1 MQLTRPLHED
11 SPQWKWFKSAVVT
24 TIKKNGKVDYD
35 TKIRLTSTII
45 WCLGAFDVV
54 RKTIHLTYQGKVAPW
69 NAKYN
74 LVEKK
79 TRQKYPNTL
88 KGRIALNKVLFAFF
102 RASQVEK
109 NTDTG
114 TEAITMF
121 GMEKMS
127 PKRIA
132 RLATTGTVLTLML
145 VGGYKLTIGRKKE
158 VPRSNTV
165 AEQTNYISSGS
176 MAKRDAFMAYSY
188 GKISDKELDERN
200 KAIDD
205 NEKEYIKDKKMTDD
219 DAKMV
224 KDLIAKNGEQ
234 SKKLKDMDDK
244 YADID
249 KRLAK
254 HHQQYTKTFNLDM
267 HAVNSLTTSNR
278 GIAFIKKH
286 EGLRLKAYN
295 DGTGVITVGWG
306 HTGDLSSIGQAGKPK
321 LTFKIITD
329 KEGKKRRVVDE
340 QTVIT
345 QAEAETLL
353 AEDIRAAEQHV
364 KDILGFEKHNV
375 KEITQSR
382 FDVLVSFV
390 FNKGREGF
398 RTSELRAEIARGPLK
413 WSDDKIE
420 QAFTKGAKMGGHK
433 TRRQEEADRFL
444 GGYTPDNQ

>member
-11 SPQWKWFKSAVVT
+11 SPQWEWFKRAVVT

-54 RKTIHLTYQGKVAPW
+54 RKTINLTYQGKVAPW

-74 LVEKK
+74 IVEKK

-127 PKRIA
+127 PQRIA

-158 VPRSNTV
+158 APRSNTTV
-165 AEQTNYISSGS
+165 EQTHYVSGGN
-176 MAKRDAFMAYSY
+176 MARRDSIIEHAY
-188 GKISDKELDERN
+188 GKMSDKELKEQQ
-200 KAIDD
+200 KEIDA

-224 KDLIAKNGEQ
+224 KDLIAKNSEHN
-234 SKKLKDMDDK
+234 KKLKEMDDK

-249 KRLAK
+249 TRLAK
-254 HHQQYTKTFNLDM
+254 HRQQYTKTYNLDM
-267 HAVNSLTTSNR
+267 HAVNNLTTSNR

-295 DGTGVITVGWG
+295 DGTGVMTVGWG
-306 HTGDLSSIGQAGKPK
+306 HTGDLSAIGQEGRPK
-321 LTFKIITD
+321 LTFKIIVD
-329 KEGKKRRVVDE
+329 ANGKKKKVVDE

-353 AEDIRAAEQHV
+353 AEDIRVAEKHV

-382 FDVLVSFV
+382 FDMLVSYV
-390 FNKGREGF
+390 FNKGRDGY
-398 RTSELRAEIARGPLK
+398 RLSDLRAEVARGPLK
-413 WSDDKIE
+413 WSDDAIE
-420 QAFTKGAKMGGHK
+420 KAFTKGAKMGGHK
-433 TRRQEEADRFL
+433 TRRQEEADIFL
-444 GGYTPDNQ
+444 GGYTPDNI